1 MEIPAKICV
10 VVPALN
16 EEAHIQACLSC
27 LEAQTLPRDRF
38 EVILVDN
45 GSTDRTVAVAGG
57 FETRL
62 ALRILSLP
70 GCTISELRNRGA
82 ALATG
87 PILAFLDADCMPQ
100 PTWLEEALVRAQ
112 ENTLWGAHYLI
123 PHDATWVGRTWFKYQ
138 ATAQAGT
145 VSYLPAGCLFLTRS
159 AFIALG
165 GFDSSVE
172 TGEDVELCERARAQG
187 MNVIAYPALA
197 VYHEGTPRT
206 LSRFY
211 RQNRWHGK
219 HLLQVVLASLPSTRI
234 IPLLSVTVYT
244 LVMFWA
250 ALLVPL
256 LVLPHHVVLAILPLS
271 LLLLPPFLLA
281 VGKTLKSHSP
291 LDAPALFLLY
301 LTYFLARAA
310 SLTHLFLRRRR

>member
-1 MEIPAKICV
+1 MDIPAKICV
-10 VVPALN
+10 IIPALN
-16 EEAHIQACLSC
+16 EEAHIESCLTC
-27 LEAQTLPRDRF
+27 LEAQTLAHDRF
-38 EVILVDN
+38 EVVLADN
-45 GSTDRTVAVAGG
+45 GSTDRTVAVARG
-57 FETRL
+57 FESRL
-62 ALRILSLP
+62 ALQILGLP

-87 PILAFLDADCMPQ
+87 SILAFLDADCMPR
-100 PTWLEEALVRAQ
+100 PNWLEEALVRAQ
-112 ENTLWGAHYLI
+112 DNTLWGAHYLV
-123 PHDATWVGRTWFKYQ
+123 PRDATWVGRTWFKYQ

-145 VSYLPAGCLFLTRS
+145 VSYLPAGCLFVTRS

-165 GFDSSVE
+165 GFESSVE
-172 TGEDVELCERARAQG
+172 TSEDDELCDRARAQG

-219 HLLQVVLASLPSTRI
+219 HLLRVVLASLPSTRI
-234 IPLLSVTVYT
+234 LPLLSVTVYT

-250 ALLVPL
+250 AILIPI
-256 LVLPHHVVLAILPLS
+256 LVLPRHVVPAFLPLI
-271 LLLLPPFLLA
+271 LLLLPPLLLA
-281 VGKTLKSHSP
+281 LGKTLKSRSP

-310 SLTHLFLRRRR
+310 SLTHLFNWRRR